1 MQVIHNG
8 KVTSMATQRREES
21 ERRLKRQ
28 GSGIRKEG
36 GDEFKASPTRGRIS
50 EKVLL
55 CANDWNERKA
65 NIRQDS
71 QGSKQQDQQKPTGV
85 EVLGELYE
93 TQRRS

>member
-1 MQVIHNG
+1 
-8 KVTSMATQRREES
+8 MATQGREES

-65 NIRQDS
+65 NLGKDCKRS
-71 QGSKQQDQQKPTGV
+71 EQQD
-85 EVLGELYE
+85 
-93 TQRRS
+93 